1 MQHSKTFNILTI
13 KIMKIFRFLAVAL
26 VAMLGFSSCSED
38 CDHEFIEVDY
48 SKDLVGTWTCLT
60 ADYAEALVIK
70 ADGSVVSTGLENG
83 EYWDGVKGSIKTT
96 NNKMTLLFE
105 DNDNYEG
112 RFEMICGE
120 AFTIFDENGKH
131 LTYRYCANDLADEIV
146 GMWVCND
153 FTTNGETDMMIE
165 TFYENGKT
173 TLTGFLPLLED
184 NAEQVLNNTTDYKV
198 VGNLLFITIPA
209 EKIGSDK
216 PMYVADK
223 LVYTPNGTTYGDI
236 LTLKTF
242 VEVDNQVREATSS
255 WLRINQSLDLAGQ
268 KYDYIK
274 TFVSNVK
281 GEDKD
286 IDFMGYTFNFAKMD
300 GSGLDKMLKALLFAV
315 EFPDADHLNYSY
327 QMNGNKETYK
337 ADIEVEGNT
346 MTIKMSEKVA
356 TLKDV
361 VLYAFQDADC
371 SQMHFY
377 MHKTAFVNFYT
388 NMQAMLMEAT
398 NEQFDINNAEA
409 VNAIYNEINNA
420 VETINVS
427 LVMSK

>member
-1 MQHSKTFNILTI
+1 
-13 KIMKIFRFLAVAL
+13 MKIFKFMTLAL

-38 CDHEFIEVDY
+38 CNHNFIEVDY

-70 ADGSVVSTGLENG
+70 ADGSVVSTGVENG

-131 LTYRYCANDLADEIV
+131 LTYRYCANDLADEVV
-146 GMWVCND
+146 GMWVWVDSNNGNGTD
-153 FTTNGETDMMIE
+153 NMAIQTYKEDGTAIFTA
-165 TFYENGKT
+165 FYEGEGYTVNNESTYRIIGD
-173 TLTGFLPLLED
+173 LLIQNVPNNNPSYMARRLIY
-184 NAEQVLNNTTDYKV
+184 NANTTA
-198 VGNLLFITIPA
+198 L
-209 EKIGSDK
+209 
-216 PMYVADK
+216 
-223 LVYTPNGTTYGDI
+223 GDV
-236 LTLKTF
+236 LTSY
-242 VEVDNQVREATSS
+242 DPTSNETLS

-274 TFVSNVK
+274 TYVSNVK

-286 IDFMGYTFNFAKMD
+286 INFMGYTINFAKMD
-300 GSGLDKMLKALLFAV
+300 GSELDKLLKAILFNV
-315 EFPDADHLNYSY
+315 EFPDANTLNYSY
-327 QMNGNKETYK
+327 NYNNVK
-337 ADIEVEGNT
+337 ATLDAPIVVEGNK
-346 MTIKMSEKVA
+346 MTIKMSKEVS

-371 SQMHFY
+371 SQLHFY
-377 MHKTAFVNFYT
+377 MHRDAFVNFHT
-388 NMQAMLMEAT
+388 NMQAKLMESMD
-398 NEQFDINNAEA
+398 EQFDINNAEA
-409 VNAIYNEINNA
+409 VNAIYNEINNT